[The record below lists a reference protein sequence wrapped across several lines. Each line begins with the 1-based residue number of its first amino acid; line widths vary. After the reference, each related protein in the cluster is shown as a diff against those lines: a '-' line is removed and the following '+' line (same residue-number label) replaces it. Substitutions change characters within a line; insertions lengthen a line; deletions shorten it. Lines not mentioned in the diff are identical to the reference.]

1 MNQQEQEELLKGGIP
16 CSGLKN
22 SDPDD
27 LKGCQLTAKFFDTNG
42 NPWCS
47 QECMVADAVKTIA
60 QSEINRLVQQLV
72 DLRGALE
79 PFAAF
84 AECLPPVVE
93 GDPRITDA
101 EGVALNCYYLME
113 NYSITFGHLRAAKGL
128 LEGLKK
134 EDVERWVKFAE
145 EKMALTP
152 EDRIR
157 TLAEAARAVEDSM
170 ASEIASTVDAD
181 IVREIQKKLKSTYPS
196 QGSPS
201 TKTSR
206 RQK

>member
-1 MNQQEQEELLKGGIP
+1 MEALLKGGIP
-16 CSGLKN
+16 CSGLKDA
-22 SDPDD
+22 DPDHPG
-27 LKGCQLTAKFFDTNG
+27 GCQEMATFVDDKDR
-42 NPWCS
+42 PWCS
-47 QECMVADAVKTIA
+47 EACLFAATNPKTIT

-72 DLRGALE
+72 DLRKALE

-145 EKMALTP
+145 EKMTHESLM
-152 EDRIR
+152 E
-157 TLAEAARAVEDSM
+157 EA
-170 ASEIASTVDAD
+170 
-181 IVREIQKKLKSTYPS
+181 KKNSL
-196 QGSPS
+196 
-201 TKTSR
+201 
-206 RQK
+206 